1 MSLTLL
7 PPLQPP
13 SPPRPPRRSPFSLHF
28 LPLSSASSI
37 PSTSPVFT
45 PSSSQEWPQLHHTTP
60 DSPHSANTVSVYSTP
75 LTAPQSPTTLPAWKA
90 VPPTPPA
97 FYPLSPPSNPPVRRR
112 THPRPASAIL
122 SGTDSASTQR
132 RLSLPARV
140 MRTAVAFSP
149 PSAFRTHERR
159 SSLGS
164 AARKLFHIES
174 DDAISDSED
183 TPPPP
188 SPRGHSSGEYEPIP
202 KRSLSQRQH
211 ALLEILM
218 SERTYL
224 ADLRV
229 FVNVYLEQLPI
240 LVSAKVLTLPLLS
253 PSYSATFAFGRPEEA
268 LKDRERDK
276 DREKRSLLSDA
287 ELSAVRRNASKL
299 LELHEALS
307 PMLADAVRAS
317 GWVTGINALEGSED
331 FGSEPCNNDDGD
343 AEDRFESALR
353 SVAELFTT
361 QAALFNVYEVFCAE
375 HPGAL
380 EIVKSLRHKRPVE
393 WDAFERHCT
402 TLIAANF
409 ACADAAAQGPDG
421 ADEEQYMDAD
431 DSEPSHLQ
439 RHPTS
444 PSDGQP
450 PLLRG
455 HPRSNQ
461 DLRRVA
467 GTVGRN
473 TKKENPIERDPRLR
487 LQFTDYLIKPVQ
499 RICKYPLLLGALT
512 HERRPQV
519 PTEADAVVM
528 DAKRAMMN
536 VAALVDNANL
546 SHLQLQQTVRIST
559 RLSAPATVLT
569 FIRALSTCVL
579 AGSLDVVRAPALKAK
594 YLAAFLYDGGFL
606 ALAKVNRGPRYE
618 LRYWFSLEGFE
629 LNDADKDD
637 PLLPYSFRLC
647 NQSHEFEIAAS
658 CHREKQV
665 WIDALRACL
674 AAPPAWPPGSAPSN
688 LEPAAAVTET
698 SPLDDQGPTLP
709 TIQSIPQIEGSDKQG
724 SPSSPVLSQRPP
736 RTELPPVRGLS
747 EPPPSRRES
756 TASLKSIFGIDPDV
770 ITVTRASLQAR
781 ATVDALLEDVFSTEC
796 HSARSYAEAHSQ
808 ALFHVAPTFGAAA
821 RSRLTKRESVV
832 VRRRKSFTELVD
844 QVEALRSARKLQP
857 DRVPPTL
864 ALECITGD
872 EDGVIPLVQSPAD
885 LFDSPTVTS
894 RCSSITRSRGS
905 SSAASPLADALEL
918 PLDSCSPSGTVPRAQ
933 QRNPGDRLTLREVP
947 PKRSRSLV
955 DNFRGFILPNS
966 SPPVRTLSVSRL
978 PALHGSPSS
987 PSSSHRRLWRDSLRR
1002 RSRSS
1007 PYVPADSPDPT
1018 ATAAIAR
1025 HQIESTASMPLSS
1038 AAAPHAQRHTWNME
1052 ELPTETLSPSPT
1064 RRRTMFSSSSSRL
1077 SPTPP
1082 RNMLRSIIASFS
1094 RSSSTSM
1101 GQDL

>member
-1 MSLTLL
+1 M
-7 PPLQPP
+7 
-13 SPPRPPRRSPFSLHF
+13 
-28 LPLSSASSI
+28 
-37 PSTSPVFT
+37 
-45 PSSSQEWPQLHHTTP
+45 
-60 DSPHSANTVSVYSTP
+60 
-75 LTAPQSPTTLPAWKA
+75 
-90 VPPTPPA
+90 
-97 FYPLSPPSNPPVRRR
+97 
-112 THPRPASAIL
+112 
-122 SGTDSASTQR
+122 
-132 RLSLPARV
+132 PARV
-140 MRTAVAFSP
+140 MRTAVAMSP

-159 SSLGS
+159 TSFGS

-183 TPPPP
+183 SPLPPT
-188 SPRGHSSGEYEPIP
+188 PRGPSSAEDEPTP

-211 ALLEILM
+211 ALLELLM

-224 ADLRV
+224 ADLRII
-229 FVNVYLEQLPI
+229 VNVYLEQLPI

-253 PSYSATFAFGRPEEA
+253 SSYSTNFAFGKPEEA

-299 LELHEALS
+299 LELHEALF

-317 GWVTGINALEGSED
+317 GWVTGINALEGPED
-331 FGSEPCNNDDGD
+331 LGSEPSNNDDGN
-343 AEDRFESALR
+343 AEERFERALR

-361 QAALFNVYEVFCAE
+361 QAPLFNVYEVFCAE
-375 HPGAL
+375 HSGAL
-380 EIVKSLRHKRPVE
+380 EVVKSLRDKRPVE

-402 TLIAANF
+402 ALIAANL

-421 ADEEQYMDAD
+421 ADEEEGDANPLKERHIDAD
-431 DSEPSHLQ
+431 GEPSHLQ
-439 RHPTS
+439 QHPTS
-444 PSDGQP
+444 SSEGQP

-461 DLRRVA
+461 DLRRAA
-467 GTVGRN
+467 GIAGRN
-473 TKKENPIERDPRLR
+473 ARNETPTERDPRLR
-487 LQFTDYLIKPVQ
+487 LQFTEYLIKPVQ
-499 RICKYPLLLGALT
+499 RICKYPLLFAALT
-512 HERRPQV
+512 YERQPQV

-528 DAKRAMMN
+528 DAKQAMMN
-536 VAALVDNANL
+536 AAALVDNANL
-546 SHLQLQQTVRIST
+546 SHLQFQQASRIST
-559 RLSAPATVLT
+559 RLSAPAAVLP

-579 AGSLDVVRAPALKAK
+579 AGSLDVVHAPSLKAK

-629 LNDADKDD
+629 LNDANNDD
-637 PLLPYSFRLC
+637 RMPSALLPYSFRLC

-674 AAPPAWPPGSAPSN
+674 AAPPAWPPGTAPSN

-709 TIQSIPQIEGSDKQG
+709 TIQSIPQIGGANKQG

-781 ATVDALLEDVFSTEC
+781 ATVDALLEDVFSTAC
-796 HSARSYAEAHSQ
+796 HSARSYAEAHSE

-844 QVEALRSARKLQP
+844 QVQAVRSARKLQL
-857 DRVPPTL
+857 DRAPPTL

-872 EDGVIPLVQSPAD
+872 EDGIIPLVQSPAD

-894 RCSSITRSRGS
+894 RSSSVTGSRGS

-918 PLDSCSPSGTVPRAQ
+918 PLDSCSPSGSVPRAQ
-933 QRNPGDRLTLREVP
+933 QRNTGDHLTLREVP

-966 SPPVRTLSVSRL
+966 NPPMRTLSVSRL
-978 PALHGSPSS
+978 PGSPL
-987 PSSSHRRLWRDSLRR
+987 PSTPPSLSQRRLWRDSLRR

-1007 PYVPADSPDPT
+1007 PFVPADIPDPT
-1018 ATAAIAR
+1018 AITR
-1025 HQIESTASMPLSS
+1025 HQIESTASVPLSS
-1038 AAAPHAQRHTWNME
+1038 ATAPHTQRHTWNAE
-1052 ELPTETLSPSPT
+1052 ELPSENLTPSPT